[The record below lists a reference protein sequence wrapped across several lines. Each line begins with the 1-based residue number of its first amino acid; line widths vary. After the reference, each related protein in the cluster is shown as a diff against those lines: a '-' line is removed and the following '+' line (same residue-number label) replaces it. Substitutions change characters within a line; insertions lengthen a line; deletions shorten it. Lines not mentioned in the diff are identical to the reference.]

1 MSGPVESIELARNCV
16 EGNCPL
22 TYRLTKRE
30 HAGCMAR
37 AGAVWAAAAGA
48 RVQSATAFRC
58 RYGFTAPTAQLPEDT
73 RDPMPEDREEG
84 LHCQRLSQRSPL
96 AQSLARNPTIPQ
108 SAARMRSSAS
118 ARRTSEAHHVHLV
131 HHRLS
136 AVAGS

>member
-1 MSGPVESIELARNCV
+1 M
-16 EGNCPL
+16 
-22 TYRLTKRE
+22 
-30 HAGCMAR
+30 H
-37 AGAVWAAAAGA
+37 GA
-48 RVQSATAFRC
+48 RRGRLGGRRRRPRTVCYGFTG